1 MEDGAEGRPLAGSDR
16 FVPRAVPG
24 EMVVIRGAVRS
35 PQRMLAFS
43 ADRRAASPTASTT
56 DAEAEATAGPALS
69 SSARREAWST
79 ADIARDTPR
88 AEAAA
93 LAALAEPGDGAA
105 ANSSS
110 ARRRAL
116 AQPQETRRAVARTA
130 FQVLAAP
137 GMPDDFYVTPLDWG
151 ATNRV
156 AVALRS
162 GVHVWDANT
171 AASHRLTNDD
181 DDDGR
186 SSRSSR
192 RDSHVCSVAWRR
204 GVHTEQLAEGLQ
216 SGVLRVRD
224 AETGAVVAAQ
234 RVHRRRIGVC
244 AWCPR
249 GVLVATGSK
258 DHAIGLVDVRAAP
271 AATAAAA
278 APAAAASPTLAEAH
292 RQEVC
297 GLRWDPDGVLLASG
311 GNDNRLVL
319 WDHRVLARPL
329 AALDGHR
336 AAVKAL
342 AWSPH
347 ARGLLVSGGGTADRR
362 LRFWDARTLACLGA
376 VDTGSQVCNAA
387 WAAGVDELAT
397 THGFSQN
404 QIVVWDTAAVTA
416 AVHSQA
422 VRAPDTSTPPAAPV
436 ATLRGHRA
444 RVLHLAVSPDG
455 RTLVTGAGGCDQTL
469 RFWRV
474 FPGMRESAWGSG
486 SSSSSRGGGGDDDDR
501 GRDDAVLRGT
511 LGCSMRLR

>member
-1 MEDGAEGRPLAGSDR
+1 MEDEEEGESGQRPLAGSDR

-43 ADRRAASPTASTT
+43 ADRRTPPSSSSPLSPPPAAA
-56 DAEAEATAGPALS
+56 ALS

-93 LAALAEPGDGAA
+93 LAALAGPDDGSAA
-105 ANSSS
+105 GSSSSSSSS

-116 AQPQETRRAVARTA
+116 APPPARRTVARTA

-137 GMPDDFYVTPLDWG
+137 GLPDDFYVTPLDWG
-151 ATNRV
+151 AANRV

-171 AASHRLTNDD
+171 AASHRLSDD
-181 DDDGR
+181 ADDGSSDSG
-186 SSRSSR
+186 SSRSRQR
-192 RDSHVCSVAWRR
+192 RECHVCSVAWRR

-224 AETGAVVAAQ
+224 AETRAVAAAQ
-234 RVHRRRIGVC
+234 RVHARRIGVC

-258 DHAIGLVDVRAAP
+258 DRALGLVDVRAG
-271 AATAAAA
+271 
-278 APAAAASPTLAEAH
+278 APAAAVVAAH

-297 GLRWDPDGVLLASG
+297 GLRWDPAGVLLASG

-319 WDHRVLARPL
+319 WDHRALARPL
-329 AALDGHR
+329 ATLDGHR

-362 LRFWDARTLACLGA
+362 LRFWDARTLACVGT

-387 WAAGVDELAT
+387 WAASVDELAT

-404 QIVVWDTAAVTA
+404 QIVVWDTAALTA
-416 AVHSQA
+416 ALRTPADTQQQQQQPQQQPA
-422 VRAPDTSTPPAAPV
+422 VPV

-455 RTLVTGAGGCDQTL
+455 RTLATGAGGCDQTL

-474 FPGMRESAWGSG
+474 FPGMRGAAWDSAP
-486 SSSSSRGGGGDDDDR
+486 GDDD
-501 GRDDAVLRGT
+501 ATVLRDS